1 MARVFSWKLDDYKYG
16 YIMPPK
22 QNGPHISERITNETL
37 LSKMA
42 ETVKTWDKKTYTRMF
57 NELNQEVYDMFH
69 VKIAGSADD
78 YYGDEHIDNNY
89 IILTG
94 KDGSNGST
102 MLTNEDL
109 KKIEKTVTNKLNLA
123 KSEIEAAEKSLKLW
137 VIDKTNSSIA
147 SSMSITQESVE
158 KMKELNNSLKEKLES
173 AEESLRIASALFD
186 FNGHGIT
193 REKLV
198 KTISNANSA
207 LTLASVA
214 NTTANE
220 AVDKL
225 KDVSKDISSLQ
236 NEQSKLKDKVNIVND
251 TMLTNIGKVK
261 QQITE
266 MEEKIE
272 DVKMTANSNSSS
284 LANDT
289 LLSSGR
295 KSRKR
300 SEESPNSV
308 ITNIVQNGDGTYTS
322 LVKIGNENYFIN
334 VLPSGETLT
343 DENVKNGFTLAKNGF
358 RYMNGGAEIL
368 ISDGTIKLSN
378 KNGNGSIE
386 INDDGVFINGKKSK

>member
-16 YIMPPK
+16 YIMPPR

-37 LSKMA
+37 LSNMA
-42 ETVKTWDKKTYTRMF
+42 ETVKNLDKETYTRMF

-69 VKIAGSADD
+69 VRITGSVDE
-78 YYGDEHIDNNY
+78 YYGDEHLDNNY

-94 KDGSNGST
+94 KDGSNGNMTLSK
-102 MLTNEDL
+102 EDL
-109 KKIEKTVTNKLNLA
+109 KRIEKTVTDKINLA
-123 KSEIEAAEKSLKLW
+123 MSEINSAEKSIKSW

-147 SSMSITQESVE
+147 SSLTVTQESVE
-158 KMKELNNSLKEKLES
+158 KMDKINKSLVENLEN

-193 REKLV
+193 REKLI
-198 KTISNANSA
+198 TAISNSNSA
-207 LTLASVA
+207 LTLASLA
-214 NTTANE
+214 KETASE
-220 AVDKL
+220 AIDRL
-225 KDVSKDISSLQ
+225 KDVSKEISSLQ

-266 MEEKIE
+266 MQEEIE
-272 DVKMTANSNSSS
+272 DVKITANSQAASS
-284 LANDT
+284 ANDT
-289 LLSSGR
+289 LLSSGK
-295 KSRKR
+295 KSKR
-300 SEESPNSV
+300 SGNSV
-308 ITNIVQNGDGTYTS
+308 NSIITNVVQNGDGTYTS
-322 LVKIGNENYFIN
+322 LVKIGDENYFIN
-334 VLPSGETLT
+334 VLPS
-343 DENVKNGFTLAKNGF
+343 DESFTEENAKNGFTLAKNGF

-368 ISDGTIKLSN
+368 ISDGIIKLSN

>member
-69 VKIAGSADD
+69 VKITGSADD

-94 KDGSNGST
+94 KDGSNGNT

-123 KSEIEAAEKSLKLW
+123 QSEIEAAEKSLKLW

-272 DVKMTANSNSSS
+272 DVKITANSQASSS
-284 LANDT
+284 ANDT
-289 LLSSGR
+289 LLSSGK

-322 LVKIGNENYFIN
+322 LVKIGDENYFIN

-343 DENVKNGFTLAKNGF
+343 DENAKNGLTLSKNGF
-358 RYMNGGAEIL
+358 RYMNGNSEIL
-368 ISDGTIKLSN
+368 ISDGIIKLSN

>member
-69 VKIAGSADD
+69 VKITGSADD

-94 KDGSNGST
+94 KDGSNGNT

-284 LANDT
+284 SANDT

-343 DENVKNGFTLAKNGF
+343 DENAKNGFTLAKNGF
-358 RYMNGGAEIL
+358 RYMNGGAEII

>member
-42 ETVKTWDKKTYTRMF
+42 ETVKTWDKKTYTMMF

-69 VKIAGSADD
+69 VKITGSVDD

-123 KSEIEAAEKSLKLW
+123 MSEVEAAEKSLKVW

-225 KDVSKDISSLQ
+225 KDVSKEISSLQ

-272 DVKMTANSNSSS
+272 DVKIAANSQASSS
-284 LANDT
+284 ANDT
-289 LLSSGR
+289 LLSSGK

-300 SEESPNSV
+300 SEDSPNSV

-322 LVKIGNENYFIN
+322 LVKIGDENYFIN

-343 DENVKNGFTLAKNGF
+343 DENAKNGLTLSKNGF
-358 RYMNGGAEIL
+358 RYMNGNAEIL
-368 ISDGTIKLSN
+368 ISDGIIKLSN